1 MANPRVL
8 LAKRFLKQNQC
19 IRIGMGRRA
28 FKARLPGARLPG
40 TRYRPGTRA
49 YQVRDAAR
57 NNKNMYYPTLEEF
70 REKAKFGNTIPVYRP
85 ILADMETPVSA
96 FYKLMPDDFAF
107 LLESVEGGETIARY
121 SFLGSQPSVLFH
133 SKGHQ
138 VTIDYLS
145 KGERVTQTCDDPLQA
160 LEDVMHHYQPVQIDG
175 LPQFHGG
182 AVGYLS
188 YDMVRFVEELPDE
201 TVDELALPDC
211 FFMLAE
217 TLLVFDHVNHQI
229 KVVANARID
238 GDVNAAYAE
247 AIERIDAIIANLK
260 SAPLAGQA
268 GASVTS
274 VTPVAA
280 LSKRA
285 PTARKQGDSPTS
297 NFTKERYEEAVRRA
311 KEYIAAGDIIQVVPS
326 QRFSLPITVEGF
338 NVYRALRV
346 VNPSP
351 YMYYLKFNDFEIV
364 GASPEMMV
372 RVEDGLVQTRPIAGT
387 LPRGKTAEEDR
398 ELEQQLL
405 ADPKERAEH
414 VMLVDLGRNDLGRV
428 CNYHTVEV
436 TDLMIVER
444 FSHVMHIVSHVIGQL
459 REDLSAFD
467 VIRSCLPA
475 GTLSGAPK
483 IRAMEII
490 DELEPTRR
498 GPYGGAVG
506 YFSFSGSADT
516 AITIR
521 TAVIK
526 DGVAYVQAGGG
537 VVADS
542 VPENEYYETMNKA
555 RALLSAIEMAED
567 GLLL

>member
-1 MANPRVL
+1 
-8 LAKRFLKQNQC
+8 
-19 IRIGMGRRA
+19 
-28 FKARLPGARLPG
+28 
-40 TRYRPGTRA
+40 
-49 YQVRDAAR
+49 
-57 NNKNMYYPTLEEF
+57 MYYPTLEEF
-70 REKAKFGNTIPVYRP
+70 REKAKTGNTIPVYRP

-96 FYKLMPDDFAF
+96 FYKLMPNDYAF
-107 LLESVEGGETIARY
+107 LLESVEGGEKVARY
-121 SFLGSQPSVLFH
+121 SFLGSQPSVLFQ
-133 SKGHQ
+133 SKGNQ
-138 VTIDYLS
+138 VTIAYLT
-145 KGERVTQTCDDPLQA
+145 KGEKVSKEYEDPLNA
-160 LEDVMHHYQPVQIDG
+160 LEELMQNYQPVSIEG

-182 AVGYLS
+182 AVGYMS
-188 YDMVRFVEELPDE
+188 YDMVRFVEELPDDTE
-201 TVDELALPDC
+201 DELQLPDC
-211 FFMLAE
+211 FFMIAE
-217 TLLVFDHVNHQI
+217 IILIFDHVNHQI

-238 GDVNAAYAE
+238 GDVDGAYT
-247 AIERIDAIIANLK
+247 DAIAKIEALVKKLTAVSEAHMKGGN
-260 SAPLAGQA
+260 GVQA
-268 GASVTS
+268 GIHGKTESE
-274 VTPVAA
+274 P
-280 LSKRA
+280 
-285 PTARKQGDSPTS
+285 QS
-297 NFTKERYEEAVRRA
+297 NFTKSAYEDAVLRA

-326 QRFSLPITVEGF
+326 QRFSRPVSVDSF
-338 NVYRALRV
+338 DVYRALRV

-351 YMYYLKFNDFEIV
+351 YMYYLKLDGFDIV

-387 LPRGKTAEEDR
+387 LPRGKTTEEDI
-398 ELEQQLL
+398 ELEQELL

-428 CNYHTVEV
+428 CEYHTVVV
-436 TDLMIVER
+436 TDLMIIER
-444 FSHVMHIVSHVIGQL
+444 FSHVMHIVSHVIGRL
-459 REDLSAFD
+459 RDNLSAFD
-467 VIRSCLPA
+467 VIRACLPA

-498 GPYGGAVG
+498 GTYGGTVG

-555 RALLSAIEMAED
+555 RALLSAIEMAEQ
-567 GLLL
+567 GMVL

>member
-1 MANPRVL
+1 
-8 LAKRFLKQNQC
+8 
-19 IRIGMGRRA
+19 
-28 FKARLPGARLPG
+28 
-40 TRYRPGTRA
+40 
-49 YQVRDAAR
+49 
-57 NNKNMYYPTLEEF
+57 MYYPTLEEF
-70 REKAKFGNTIPVYRP
+70 REKAKAGNTIPVYRP

-96 FYKLMPDDFAF
+96 FYKLMPDAFAF
-107 LLESVEGGETIARY
+107 LLESVEGGETVARY

-138 VTIDYLS
+138 VTIEYLS
-145 KGERVTQTCDDPLQA
+145 KGETVSQVCNDPLQA
-160 LEDVMHHYQPVQIDG
+160 LEEVMQNYQPVEVEG

-182 AVGYLS
+182 AVGYMS
-188 YDMVRFVEELPDE
+188 YDMVRFVEELPDD
-201 TVDELALPDC
+201 TVDELQLPDC
-211 FFMLAE
+211 FFMIAE

-229 KVVANARID
+229 KVVANAHID
-238 GDVNAAYAE
+238 GDVDAAYA
-247 AIERIDAIIANLK
+247 DAIATIEKVVEKLK
-260 SAPLAGQA
+260 SVLV
-268 GASVTS
+268 GASEVSET
-274 VTPVAA
+274 TRRDAA
-280 LSKRA
+280 
-285 PTARKQGDSPTS
+285 PPSPQS
-297 NFTKERYEEAVRRA
+297 NFTKAAYEDAVLRA

-326 QRFSLPITVEGF
+326 QRFSRPISVDSF
-338 NVYRALRV
+338 DVYRALRV

-351 YMYYLKFNDFEIV
+351 YMYYLKFDSFDIV

-387 LPRGKTAEEDR
+387 LPRGKTAKEDL
-398 ELEQQLL
+398 ELEQTLL

-428 CNYHTVEV
+428 CEYHTVEV

-459 REDLSAFD
+459 REHLTAFD
-467 VIRSCLPA
+467 VIRACLPA

-537 VVADS
+537 IVADS

-555 RALLSAIEMAED
+555 RALLSAIELAEQ

>member
-1 MANPRVL
+1 M
-8 LAKRFLKQNQC
+8 F
-19 IRIGMGRRA
+19 
-28 FKARLPGARLPG
+28 
-40 TRYRPGTRA
+40 
-49 YQVRDAAR
+49 
-57 NNKNMYYPTLEEF
+57 YPTLEEF
-70 REKAKFGNTIPVYRP
+70 REKAKTGNTIPVYRP

-107 LLESVEGGETIARY
+107 LLESVEGGEKVARY
-121 SFLGSQPSVLFH
+121 SFLGSQPSVLFQ
-133 SKGHQ
+133 SKGHK
-138 VTIDYLS
+138 VTIEYLA
-145 KGERVTQTCDDPLQA
+145 KGEKVSKEYEDPLTA
-160 LEDVMHHYQPVQIDG
+160 LEEVMHNYQPVNIEG

-182 AVGYLS
+182 AVGYMS
-188 YDMVRFVEELPDE
+188 YDMVRFVEELPDNTE
-201 TVDELALPDC
+201 DELQLPDC
-211 FFMLAE
+211 FFMIAE
-217 TLLVFDHVNHQI
+217 TILIFDHVNHQI
-229 KVVANARID
+229 KVVANAQID
-238 GDVNAAYAE
+238 GDVDAAYTDAVGK
-247 AIERIDAIIANLK
+247 IDALVEKLTTVSEKIAIRNSSNYTKTHQK
-260 SAPLAGQA
+260 SPPDLQ
-268 GASVTS
+268 
-274 VTPVAA
+274 
-280 LSKRA
+280 
-285 PTARKQGDSPTS
+285 S
-297 NFTKERYEEAVRRA
+297 NFTKPAYEDVVRRA

-326 QRFSLPITVEGF
+326 QRFSRAVSVDSF
-338 NVYRALRV
+338 DVYRALRV

-351 YMYYLKFNDFEIV
+351 YMFYLKCNGFDIV

-387 LPRGKTAEEDR
+387 LPRGKTDAEDR
-398 ELEQQLL
+398 EFEQKLL

-414 VMLVDLGRNDLGRV
+414 VMLVDLGRNDLGKV
-428 CNYHTVEV
+428 SEYHTVEV

-444 FSHVMHIVSHVIGQL
+444 FSHVMHIVSHVIGRL
-459 REDLSAFD
+459 RDNLSAFD
-467 VIRSCLPA
+467 VIRACLPA

-555 RALLSAIEMAED
+555 RALLNAIEMAEQ

>member
-1 MANPRVL
+1 
-8 LAKRFLKQNQC
+8 
-19 IRIGMGRRA
+19 
-28 FKARLPGARLPG
+28 
-40 TRYRPGTRA
+40 
-49 YQVRDAAR
+49 
-57 NNKNMYYPTLEEF
+57 MYYPTIKEF
-70 REKAKFGNTIPVYRP
+70 REKAKDGNTIPVYRS

-96 FYKLMPDDFAF
+96 FYKLLPNKHAF
-107 LLESVEGGETIARY
+107 LLESVEGGETVARY

-138 VTIDYLS
+138 VTIEYLT
-145 KGERVTQTCDDPLQA
+145 KGEKVVKDYEDPLVA
-160 LEDVMHHYQPVQIDG
+160 LEEVMQDYQPVSVDG
-175 LPQFHGG
+175 LPEFHGG
-182 AVGYLS
+182 AVGFLS
-188 YDMVRFVEELPDE
+188 YDMVRFVEELPDDTE
-201 TVDELALPDC
+201 DELQIPDC
-211 FFMLAE
+211 LFMIAE
-217 TLLVFDHVNHQI
+217 TILIFDHVNHQI
-229 KVVANARID
+229 KVVANAHIEN
-238 GDVNAAYAE
+238 DVDAAYNE
-247 AIERIDAIIANLK
+247 AVRKIDELVEKLTSISEEHK
-260 SAPLAGQA
+260 RKLAV
-268 GASVTS
+268 SENDTHPDTV
-274 VTPVAA
+274 PD
-280 LSKRA
+280 
-285 PTARKQGDSPTS
+285 PPS
-297 NFTKERYEEAVRRA
+297 NFTKTEYEEAVRRA

-326 QRFSLPITVEGF
+326 QRFSRPVSVDSFDI
-338 NVYRALRV
+338 YRALRV

-351 YMYYLKFNDFEIV
+351 YMYYLKCGGFEIV

-387 LPRGKTAEEDR
+387 LPRGKTESEDI
-398 ELEQQLL
+398 EFEQKLL

-428 CNYHTVEV
+428 CEYHTVKV

-444 FSHVMHIVSHVIGQL
+444 YSHVMHIVSHVTGRL
-459 REDLSAFD
+459 RDNLTAFD

-526 DGVAYVQAGGG
+526 DGTAYVQAGGG
-537 VVADS
+537 IVADS
-542 VPENEYYETMNKA
+542 IPENEYYETVSKA
-555 RALLSAIEMAED
+555 WALLTAIEIAQQ
-567 GLLL
+567 GLVL